1 MNMIQILNNNAKEK
15 IEKNVWRKD
24 YVWNPVK
31 CAWKNGKYSGSINDN
46 SGISDEIIEATKRI
60 TNTVPKKC
68 IPTNVNV

>member
-31 CAWKNGKYSGSINDN
+31 CA
-46 SGISDEIIEATKRI
+46 
-60 TNTVPKKC
+60 
-68 IPTNVNV
+68 